1 MDESESSKG
10 DRKMNNPIP
19 DYLVAYV
26 LVVTLAVV
34 AAVLFGL
41 RSTLK
46 AAGLP
51 VRERQRAFWGGSGL
65 LAAWLVAALLPSWL
79 GFYGGTP
86 SQIPTIQYGVLIPM
100 VAGVALFWQ
109 WPALRRIVELV
120 PQRWIVS
127 VQVYR
132 VLGLIFLVLYAGGR
146 MPGEFA
152 WPAGAGDVM
161 VGLLAPVAAI
171 AYARGGRGS
180 GGLLRAWNL
189 LGIADLVVALATGF
203 LTSPSRLQMLAFD
216 RPNDL
221 ISIFPLIMIPVFLV
235 PLSVLLHLVSLQKLR
250 QTETGPRVL
259 NPLLA
264 GRQG

>member
-1 MDESESSKG
+1 
-10 DRKMNNPIP
+10 MNNLIP
-19 DYLVAYV
+19 NYLPAYV
-26 LVVTLAVV
+26 LVGTLAVV

-51 VRERQRAFWGGSGL
+51 ARERQRAFWGGSAL
-65 LAAWLVAALLPSWL
+65 LAAWFFAALLPSWL

-86 SQIPTIQYGVLIPM
+86 SRVPTIQYGVLIPI

-109 WPALRRIVELV
+109 WPALRRIIELV

-132 VLGLIFLVLYAGGR
+132 VLGLIFLVLYAEGR
-146 MPGEFA
+146 LPGEFA

-161 VGLLAPVAAI
+161 VGLLAPVAAM

-180 GGLLRAWNL
+180 SGLLLAWNF
-189 LGIADLVVALATGF
+189 LGIGDLVVALATGF
-203 LTSPSRLQMLAFD
+203 LTSPSQLQMLAFD
-216 RPNDL
+216 RPNVL
-221 ISIFPLIMIPVFLV
+221 VSMFPLVMIPVFLV
-235 PLSVLLHLVSLQKLR
+235 PLSVLLHLASLAKLR
-250 QTETGPRVL
+250 QSELEPRVL